1 MKKSLG
7 MAYAIK
13 KKNSAREPMARISGK
28 DTTPF
33 NKAIQGASP
42 ERAEREAE
50 ATKHLRVG
58 HKYAQGGPVSAK
70 TEARPM
76 PGHEEMQ
83 KNALPMSKMLD
94 KPTEAQAISN
104 NGRMVKPIKHPSM
117 VQSPVFKV
125 KLRSQED
132 DLISSKAPAAPQEQ
146 PEQDDNEEGADRQGP
161 AVHKMKMMAKGG
173 SVKPRAD
180 FVNMLIKE
188 RKHQSDDEMHAQASK
203 YDEASDKAS
212 HPEAKAQHKKAANA
226 FREAV
231 KGRKL
236 AKGGLINDEVSMHDA
251 EEDEAIHPMG
261 LESDDDQMAPH
272 EEEFMSSKMPAYAEG
287 GRIEPMDE
295 EEMEHYDSMAAAIM
309 AKRDRQAAMSDSEDD
324 SQEHAELP
332 KEDHQED
339 MPEFAK
345 GGPIKSHPSIYSDD
359 SSEVD
364 LSRNADEDANEEDQL
379 SFNALRKEN
388 YDESDALNKLDQPED
403 SNEHGDEREDRAEN
417 KLDKVDRIMSKMS
430 KSKKFK

>member
-7 MAYAIK
+7 MAYAIS
-13 KKNSAREPMARISGK
+13 KKNKMADGGK
-28 DTTPF
+28 V
-33 NKAIQGASP
+33 NKLKQGAQESRKYDDQKSEKGVHTP
-42 ERAEREAE
+42 RFNYPHNKESHGESHAGYVAKSDSGVSASTGRAVSKTDMNAE
-50 ATKHLRVG
+50 SKKEHRRVLSEMKAMPKVP
-58 HKYAQGGPVSAK
+58 KYAQGGPVSAK

-83 KNALPMSKMLD
+83 KNPLPMSKMLD
-94 KPTEAQAISN
+94 KPTEAQVISN

-132 DLISSKAPAAPQEQ
+132 DLMSSKAPAAPTEQ
-146 PEQDDNEEGADRQGP
+146 PEHDDNEEGADRQGP
-161 AVHKMKMMAKGG
+161 PVHKMKMMASGG
-173 SVKPRAD
+173 
-180 FVNMLIKE
+180 M
-188 RKHQSDDEMHAQASK
+188 
-203 YDEASDKAS
+203 
-212 HPEAKAQHKKAANA
+212 
-226 FREAV
+226 
-231 KGRKL
+231 
-236 AKGGLINDEVSMHDA
+236 INDEVSMHDA
-251 EEDEAIHPMG
+251 EEDEAIHPMS

-309 AKRDRQAAMSDSEDD
+309 AKRDRQAAMSNSEDD